1 MKFLV
6 FVSCISLKIHLL
18 CDKMKNFFFF
28 FRNGVAVLHT
38 RERVRRPGTY
48 ILKIRAT
55 VENLTLNFST
65 LETEPFYLTVHLIVT
80 K

>member
-1 MKFLV
+1 M
-6 FVSCISLKIHLL
+6 
-18 CDKMKNFFFF
+18 
-28 FRNGVAVLHT
+28 AVLHT
-38 RERVRRPGTY
+38 RERIRRPGSY

-55 VENLTLNFST
+55 VENLSLKIST